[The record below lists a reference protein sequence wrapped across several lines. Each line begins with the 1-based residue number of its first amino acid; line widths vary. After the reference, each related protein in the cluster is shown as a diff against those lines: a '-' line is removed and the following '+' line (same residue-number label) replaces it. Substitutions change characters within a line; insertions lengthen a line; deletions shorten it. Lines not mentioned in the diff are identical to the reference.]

1 MSDRPKSHFLEANV
15 HAYLVAHGTPPDAL
29 LSELCEETKSAV
41 GPLALMQV
49 APEQGAFLTVL
60 TRLLGARRA
69 IEVGT
74 FTGYSAICIARGLPK
89 DGKLLCLDFSEE
101 WTAIAR
107 ETWAEAGL
115 EDRIEL
121 QLGPAAETLAAVAP
135 ENQFDLAFIDADKAS
150 YETYI
155 DLVHARLRPGGVVLV
170 DNVLARGTVVDDE
183 SQDENTRAICAFNDA
198 RVEDERWD
206 RVMLPISDGLTLL
219 RKR

>member
-1 MSDRPKSHFLEANV
+1 MAKGIGLTDPL
-15 HAYLVAHGTPPDAL
+15 HAYLVDHGTPPDEVLKRLTIRTQEAFGPF
-29 LSELCEETKSAV
+29 AV
-41 GPLALMQV
+41 MQI
-49 APEQGAFLTVL
+49 APEQGAFMTWL
-60 TRLLGARRA
+60 TRVMGARHA
-69 IEVGT
+69 LEIGT

-183 SQDENTRAICAFNDA
+183 SRDENTRAICAFNDA